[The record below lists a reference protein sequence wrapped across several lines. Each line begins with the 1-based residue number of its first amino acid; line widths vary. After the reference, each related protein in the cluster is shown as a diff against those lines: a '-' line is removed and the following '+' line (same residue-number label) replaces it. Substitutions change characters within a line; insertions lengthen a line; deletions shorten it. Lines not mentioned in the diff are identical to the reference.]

1 MQRLERAADFGDV
14 ARATAQSA
22 ISKIWTALPAIV
34 QSVDFE
40 KQTISAQPAIQ
51 GVQTLQEG
59 GTQNVN
65 LPLLVDV
72 PICYP
77 KCADFA
83 LTLPLKA
90 GDEVLIIFAARC
102 IDSWWQSGGASN
114 APAENRICDLS
125 DGFAVLAPT
134 SQPKRLSNVS
144 ASNVQL
150 RNTAGDVF
158 IEIDPAGKVQ
168 VKANEFVANIAG
180 NATWN
185 VGGNF
190 SIAAGG
196 SVSVQGADITEQGA
210 TITLNGET
218 TVNGTTTLNGAL
230 AQNGGG
236 AGAEFS
242 NGVTA
247 GGDVKAGSISL
258 QSHVHGGVLAGG
270 ADTSTPK

>member
-1 MQRLERAADFGDV
+1 M
-14 ARATAQSA
+14 
-22 ISKIWTALPAIV
+22 
-34 QSVDFE
+34 
-40 KQTISAQPAIQ
+40 
-51 GVQTLQEG
+51 
-59 GTQNVN
+59 
-65 LPLLVDV
+65 
-72 PICYP
+72 
-77 KCADFA
+77 
-83 LTLPLKA
+83 TLPLKA

-134 SQPKRLSNVS
+134 SQPKKLSNVS
-144 ASNVQL
+144 ESNVQL

-168 VKANEFVANIAG
+168 VKANEFVANITG

-190 SIAAGG
+190 NVTAGG

-218 TVNGTTTLNGAL
+218 TINGAL
-230 AQNGGG
+230 AQNGAG
-236 AGAEFS
+236 GAEFS
-242 NGVTA
+242 NGITA

-258 QSHVHGGVLAGG
+258 QSHVHGGVQSGG
-270 ADTSTPK
+270 GTTSTPQ